1 MSKQILPENRTRT
14 SGNSVSGIV
23 RKLLALFT
31 AFSEADARVLL
42 SGYGLHEFEVDQMR
56 WDRPDWQKKSA
67 QILVSSALATAS
79 IARPDSLPLVC
90 IQI

>member
-23 RKLLALFT
+23 RKLLAWFT

-42 SGYGLHEFEVDQMR
+42 SGYGLHEFEVDQMQ
-56 WDRPDWQKKSA
+56 WDRPGSEVFSGNRK
-67 QILVSSALATAS
+67 IHSS
-79 IARPDSLPLVC
+79 R
-90 IQI
+90 